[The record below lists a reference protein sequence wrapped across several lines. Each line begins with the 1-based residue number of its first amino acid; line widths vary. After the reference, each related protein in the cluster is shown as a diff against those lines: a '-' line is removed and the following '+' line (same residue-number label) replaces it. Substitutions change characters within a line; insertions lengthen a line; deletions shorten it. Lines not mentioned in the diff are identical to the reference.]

1 MKSLKLLVAALM
13 VFALCGCKKAA
24 DKAAD
29 KTTDKAA
36 EVKIDAPFTVVQKMF
51 AVAYDFDAVST
62 YVTDEYFKANLAE
75 HKKEY
80 DKLSAEEKEAF
91 KAEIAAQFKKL
102 KMSLVKETIEGD
114 TATLIVAA
122 EGEKEHGKCVL
133 KKVDGVWKIA
143 SMGNGD

>member
-1 MKSLKLLVAALM
+1 MSGA
-13 VFALCGCKKAA
+13 FFGCK
-24 DKAAD
+24 KAAD

-36 EVKIDAPFTVVQKMF
+36 EVKTDAPFTVVQKMF
-51 AVAYDFDAVST
+51 EASGNADFDAVSK
-62 YVTDEYFKANLAE
+62 YVTDEFFKKSFAE
-75 HKKEY
+75 HKNAYKT
-80 DKLSAEEKEAF
+80 LSAEEKEAF
-91 KAEIAAQFKKL
+91 KAEVAAEFKKL

-122 EGEKEHGKCVL
+122 EGEKEHGKFVL